1 MSGTSFDSKASVG
14 LANSLSN
21 VFKLVS
27 YNWDV
32 FENYMKGWVVC
43 ACVWFVWCVCVH
55 TPWVF
60 FFFRLS

>member
-43 ACVWFVWCVCVH
+43 GLCGVCVH

-60 FFFRLS
+60 FF